1 MSKSK
6 MLKEAIADAKAV
18 RSTAMANAKA
28 ALEEAFTPKLQSMIS
43 AKMMQEMDDE
53 DLEGEEDYGDE
64 MDMEAEVEPEM
75 DMEADVDDEF
85 EAEEELGEEDEFGAE
100 EEFEAEAEL
109 DGEAEVEDEFEGDDE
124 DLELEAIIRELE
136 GEEESYDDEDL
147 EEAVG
152 STEFG
157 TADNKQPST
166 KSNSAQTD
174 DSEGVIDLEPDA
186 QENSGLTENEDE
198 DEDIDIN
205 EIIAALREDDSMT
218 GDGLPDGDADA
229 ESQEEDGLAEELAE
243 AYNTIKVM
251 KESLNETNLL
261 NAKLMFS
268 NKLFKTYDL
277 NESQKLNVIDNFDRA
292 QSLREVKLVYT
303 TLAESMKR
311 PAKRKVNESASRVTG
326 TTAPKKQIIS
336 ESNKF
341 SDRMQK
347 LAGLKK

>member
-6 MLKEAIADAKAV
+6 LLKEAIADAKAV
-18 RSTAMANAKA
+18 RSTALLNAKA

-53 DLEGEEDYGDE
+53 EMEGEEEEMDAEVYDE
-64 MDMEAEVEPEM
+64 MDDSESLEGDEEM
-75 DMEADVDDEF
+75 DMDEDEMDSEDDVEMDAEMDAEDEVEMDSEVDAEMDMDDE
-85 EAEEELGEEDEFGAE
+85 
-100 EEFEAEAEL
+100 
-109 DGEAEVEDEFEGDDE
+109 E

-136 GEEESYDDEDL
+136 GEDDM
-147 EEAVG
+147 
-152 STEFG
+152 
-157 TADNKQPST
+157 
-166 KSNSAQTD
+166 
-174 DSEGVIDLEPDA
+174 DSEVEMEDEVEDEMTEELESSEI
-186 QENSGLTENEDE
+186 ENDDDLTEDEHED
-198 DEDIDIN
+198 DIDIN
-205 EIIAALREDDSMT
+205 EIIAALREDDSMS

-229 ESQEEDGLAEELAE
+229 VSTEEEDMAEELEE
-243 AYNTIKVM
+243 AYKTIKVM

-261 NAKLMFS
+261 NAKLLFS
-268 NKLFKTYDL
+268 NKLFKSYDL

-292 QSLREVKLVYT
+292 QTLREVKLVYT

-311 PAKRKVNESASRVTG
+311 PAKRKVNENASRVTG

-341 SDRMQK
+341 SNRMQK

>member
-6 MLKEAIADAKAV
+6 LLKEAIADAKAV
-18 RSTAMANAKA
+18 RSTALLNAKA

-53 DLEGEEDYGDE
+53 EMEGEEEDSEVDAE
-64 MDMEAEVEPEM
+64 MDM
-75 DMEADVDDEF
+75 DDE
-85 EAEEELGEEDEFGAE
+85 
-100 EEFEAEAEL
+100 
-109 DGEAEVEDEFEGDDE
+109 E

-136 GEEESYDDEDL
+136 GEDDM
-147 EEAVG
+147 
-152 STEFG
+152 
-157 TADNKQPST
+157 
-166 KSNSAQTD
+166 
-174 DSEGVIDLEPDA
+174 DSEVEMEDEVEEDEMTEELESS
-186 QENSGLTENEDE
+186 EIENEDDLTE
-198 DEDIDIN
+198 DEHEDDIDIN
-205 EIIAALREDDSMT
+205 EIIAALREDDSMS

-229 ESQEEDGLAEELAE
+229 DSEEEEDMTAELEE
-243 AYNTIKVM
+243 AYKTIKIM
-251 KESLNETNLL
+251 RNSLNETNLL
-261 NAKLMFS
+261 NAKLLFS
-268 NKLFKTYDL
+268 NKLFKSYDL

-311 PAKRKVNESASRVTG
+311 PAKRKVNENASRVTG

-341 SDRMQK
+341 SSRMQK

>member
-6 MLKEAIADAKAV
+6 LLKEAIADAKAV
-18 RSTAMANAKA
+18 RSTALLNAKA

-53 DLEGEEDYGDE
+53 EMEGEEEEMDAE
-64 MDMEAEVEPEM
+64 MDMDVDVTNEDEDLDALEGDDELEDELEAEDDMDMDADVDMDADAEMDSEVDAEM
-75 DMEADVDDEF
+75 DMDDE
-85 EAEEELGEEDEFGAE
+85 
-100 EEFEAEAEL
+100 
-109 DGEAEVEDEFEGDDE
+109 E

-136 GEEESYDDEDL
+136 GEDDM
-147 EEAVG
+147 
-152 STEFG
+152 
-157 TADNKQPST
+157 
-166 KSNSAQTD
+166 
-174 DSEGVIDLEPDA
+174 DSEVEMEDEVEDEVEDEMTEELESSEI
-186 QENSGLTENEDE
+186 ENDDDLTEDEHED
-198 DEDIDIN
+198 DIDIN
-205 EIIAALREDDSMT
+205 EIIAALREDDSMS

-229 ESQEEDGLAEELAE
+229 DSEEEEDMTAELEE
-243 AYNTIKVM
+243 AYKTIKIM
-251 KESLNETNLL
+251 RNSLNETNLL
-261 NAKLMFS
+261 NAKLLFS
-268 NKLFKTYDL
+268 NKLFKSYDL

-311 PAKRKVNESASRVTG
+311 PAKRKVNENASRVTG

-341 SDRMQK
+341 SSRMQK